1 MVLDMQSPE
10 CSVVR
15 HSKIHWRFSLQLQ
28 DSSVVL
34 SRIDDFYKW
43 WTLLRSIVFRG
54 EMSGDEM
61 FHGKMSL
68 HPQQFFFSRDLY
80 NKKKK
85 PRNILQLY
93 CHKKKMFRLKVHN
106 LTQHFWCHFFLF
118 PFCEQKI
125 KKKKNRSEFKLGIFF
140 FVVIY
145 MWDKQ
150 KQFSDNFQ
158 HKNHAI
164 FFFFLLKIYGKTFF
178 KHDKIVSWVI
188 KENFLYTLKKKLLK
202 ETSNGNFKEN
212 IINVKK

>member
-1 MVLDMQSPE
+1 MVLDMKSPE

-125 KKKKNRSEFKLGIFF
+125 KKKK
-140 FVVIY
+140 
-145 MWDKQ
+145 KQ
-150 KQFSDNFQ
+150 IRIQTRNFLFRGHLHVRQ
-158 HKNHAI
+158 AKAI
-164 FFFFLLKIYGKTFF
+164 FWQLSTQKSCNFFLFF
-178 KHDKIVSWVI
+178 TKNLWKNLFQAW
-188 KENFLYTLKKKLLK
+188 
-202 ETSNGNFKEN
+202 
-212 IINVKK
+212 